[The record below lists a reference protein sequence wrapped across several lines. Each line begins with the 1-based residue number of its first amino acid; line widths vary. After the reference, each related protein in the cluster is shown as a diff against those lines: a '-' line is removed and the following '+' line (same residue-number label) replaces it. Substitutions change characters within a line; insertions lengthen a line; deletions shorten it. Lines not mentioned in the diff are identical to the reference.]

1 MRNDEPASG
10 KFQFENS
17 TPVSP
22 TTEAEQ
28 LGVAISPAEKRILD
42 DLGGNEAEGDAI
54 SAIAERKISM
64 GKPGRNPDGKA
75 VQDQMPQL
83 SKRITAVCSDKSP
96 TRHFR
101 QLLHEFEPT
110 RQRSLAVTQDGRT
123 S

>member
-28 LGVAISPAEKRILD
+28 LGVAISPAEERILD

-64 GKPGRNPDGKA
+64 GKPGRNSDGKA
-75 VQDQMPQL
+75 VQDQMAQL

-101 QLLHEFEPT
+101 QLLQEFEPT